1 MIIWQSTLT
10 DDLAT
15 HINPA
20 AWVWMAEELND
31 AVAMIVES
39 YALEYPA

>member
-20 AWVWMAEELND
+20 AWDEMAEELND